1 MLNYISAQDPES
13 EGQHGV
19 QEEHFPPVL
28 QQGER
33 LGLLTLHDL
42 ERGPGPWERVYQG
55 IYTLYNIT
63 YKISY
68 TRSDP

>member
-42 ERGPGPWERVYQG
+42 ERGPGP
-55 IYTLYNIT
+55 
-63 YKISY
+63 
-68 TRSDP
+68 